1 MYTEFYNL
9 AKKPFNMT
17 PDPGCLFLT
26 DQYREALAGLSYAIV
41 ERKGFLVLS
50 GVAGC
55 GKTTLLAWVL
65 GRLPCDQV
73 QSSVVLN
80 PMLEPDE
87 FLEMVMLDFGITDIP
102 DSKARRLWMLQNFLL
117 QGDRE
122 GKINV
127 LIVDEAHKLSVELLE
142 EIRLLGNLE
151 RATDKLLQILLVGQP
166 ELEELINRQELWQ
179 FKQRVS
185 VHLGLQRLSAE
196 EVEQYIQYRWKAA
209 GGSLPAPFTPEAVAA
224 VAKRSTGVPR
234 IVNAVCDNAL
244 VLAFAEQAPTVSA
257 DHVEAAAQDL
267 RLIPKTPPPAPPSS
281 APVVMAV
288 PAPQPPQAPVVMAA
302 PAPVVLASNGAAVAI
317 KPIEIGKAELF
328 VAAAPVREKEWFMVR
343 WANLLGFGKNGR
355 G

>member
-1 MYTEFYNL
+1 MYTEFYKL

-26 DQYREALAGLSYAIV
+26 SQYREALAGLSYAIV

-80 PMLEPDE
+80 PMLKPEE

-117 QGDRE
+117 QADRE

-151 RATDKLLQILLVGQP
+151 NATAKLLQILLVGQP
-166 ELEELINRQELWQ
+166 ELEELINRQDLWQ
-179 FKQRVS
+179 FKQRIN
-185 VHLGLQRLSAE
+185 VHLGLQMLTAE
-196 EVEQYIQYRWKAA
+196 EVDQYIQFRWKAA

-224 VAKRSTGVPR
+224 VGKRSTGVPR

-244 VLAFAEQAPTVSA
+244 VAAFAEQAATVSA
-257 DHVEAAAQDL
+257 EHVEAAAQDL
-267 RLIPKTPPPAPPSS
+267 RLTPKTSTLTPPPPPAAAPP
-281 APVVMAV
+281 PT
-288 PAPQPPQAPVVMAA
+288 PAPVVMAA
-302 PAPVVLASNGAAVAI
+302 PAPVVVASNGAAAAT
-317 KPIEIGKAELF
+317 KPIEIEKAELF
-328 VAAAPVREKEWFMVR
+328 VEDAPVPETKWFLVR